1 MSYPPQYGREGHYPG
16 APGPLFIQNKND
28 NDNRIK
34 QYPIYTS
41 YGGSYGGGYGSGSYP
56 GHYNSGGGYMPSVY
70 GPPAPPPSYGPQ
82 YMESL

>member
-34 QYPIYTS
+34 QYPIYPSS
-41 YGGSYGGGYGSGSYP
+41 YGGSNGGYGGGYGSGS
-56 GHYNSGGGYMPSVY
+56 
-70 GPPAPPPSYGPQ
+70 
-82 YMESL
+82 